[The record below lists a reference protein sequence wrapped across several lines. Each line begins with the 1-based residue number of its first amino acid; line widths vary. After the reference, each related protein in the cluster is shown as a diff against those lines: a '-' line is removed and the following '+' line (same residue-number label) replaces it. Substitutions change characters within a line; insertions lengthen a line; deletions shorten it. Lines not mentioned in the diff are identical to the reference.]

1 MADYLVTDT
10 ELTGVADAI
19 RTKGG
24 TSAALE
30 WPAGYS
36 QAVAAIPTGITPTGT
51 ISITEN
57 GSYDVTS
64 YAGAS
69 VNVGGSGGGLEL
81 LLTYPMGTLSTT
93 STTAVSTGITLTVP
107 NAGQYPLMLVD
118 VRIDTVASD
127 KHVSTVSYVTL
138 TGNSGGPAGATINS
152 VARSGEFTYRKGARR
167 AIDFNSMSLYG
178 IYVNSATYSSGSV
191 RMNMY
196 MRYDAAYSGTI
207 NGTYTARAYGVDL
220 FSLGS

>member
-10 ELTGVADAI
+10 ELTGVANAI

-24 TSAALE
+24 TSVALE
-30 WPAGYS
+30 WPDGYS

-64 YAGAS
+64 YASAS
-69 VNVGGSGGGLEL
+69 VNVGGSSGGLEL

-93 STTAVSTGITLTVP
+93 SETAVSTGITLTVP

-118 VRIDTVASD
+118 VRIDTVAKG
-127 KHVSTVSYVTL
+127 KHISTVSYVTL
-138 TGNSGGPAGATINS
+138 AGSSGGPVGTTINS
-152 VARSGEFTYRKGARR
+152 VSRDGQFNHRKASRTL
-167 AIDFNSMSLYG
+167 IDFNYMSLYG
-178 IYVNSATYSSGSV
+178 IYVNGAMYSSGSV
-191 RMNMY
+191 SMSMY
-196 MRYDAAYSGTI
+196 MRYHSTYSGTI
-207 NGTYTARAYGVDL
+207 NGTYTARVYGVDL